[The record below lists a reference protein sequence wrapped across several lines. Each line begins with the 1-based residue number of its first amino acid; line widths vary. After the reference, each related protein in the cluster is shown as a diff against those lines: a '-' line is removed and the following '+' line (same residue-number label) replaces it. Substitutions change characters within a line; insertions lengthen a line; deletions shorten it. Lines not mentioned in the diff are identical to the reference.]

1 MRERRRTEMADER
14 RGRPWG
20 RREIWREKNMEKK
33 RQRALMRKQP
43 YRLVEP
49 PCTAVVRFAMRY
61 EIRRT
66 KRYHQR
72 RARGP
77 PRELRASASGRWG
90 ARWCVFVHEQ
100 EKLAE
105 I

>member
-1 MRERRRTEMADER
+1 M
-14 RGRPWG
+14 G

-66 KRYHQR
+66 TS
-72 RARGP
+72 AVRGP
-77 PRELRASASGRWG
+77 P
-90 ARWCVFVHEQ
+90 
-100 EKLAE
+100 
-105 I
+105 

>member
-1 MRERRRTEMADER
+1 MHMATVRCEVRERRRTEMADER

-66 KRYHQR
+66 TS
-72 RARGP
+72 AV
-77 PRELRASASGRWG
+77 RESP
-90 ARWCVFVHEQ
+90 
-100 EKLAE
+100 
-105 I
+105 